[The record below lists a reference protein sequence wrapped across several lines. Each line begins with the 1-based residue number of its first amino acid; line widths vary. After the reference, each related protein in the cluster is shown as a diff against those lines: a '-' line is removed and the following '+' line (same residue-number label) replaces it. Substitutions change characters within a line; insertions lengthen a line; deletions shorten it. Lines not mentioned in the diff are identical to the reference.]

1 MWRISALDNDFLDGR
16 VTLPS
21 HAVIYNGD
29 VIGFDERK
37 RIHITDIDPR
47 GALFTPRADLDQA
60 RGRGGS

>member
-1 MWRISALDNDFLDGR
+1 MWRISARGNDFLDGR

-37 RIHITDIDPR
+37 RIHHHR
-47 GALFTPRADLDQA
+47 H
-60 RGRGGS
+60 